1 MNESNYCE
9 CVVPR
14 KATLKD
20 SVIKAS
26 LITLATLVTLIGFVI
41 PLAFLV
47 AAIGWYLIFTFWPRF
62 QVVYEYVFVDGQI
75 DFDRILGGSTRK
87 QCKRID
93 LDTATIVAPAR
104 SHALDGYKHLQKK
117 PLDYTSLDP
126 ERENLVY
133 VIVNGEGNTAEL
145 IRFEPDE
152 TLIAHMKRKAP
163 RKVQEY

>member
-9 CVVPR
+9 CVVSR
-14 KATLKD
+14 KTTLKD
-20 SVIKAS
+20 NIIKAS
-26 LITLATLVTLIGFVI
+26 LLTLATVVTLIGFII
-41 PLAFLV
+41 PLVFLV

-75 DFDRILGGSTRK
+75 DFDRILGGSVRK

-93 LDTATIVAPAR
+93 LDTVTLVAPAR
-104 SHALDGYKHLQKK
+104 SHSLDGYKHLQTK

-133 VIVNGEGNTAEL
+133 VIVNNADNKSEI